1 MKRSYHILDDVGS
14 IRKETKFLLYS
25 VAVWLVRYRRQ
36 LGLRRVDIH
45 GILKMKKVRLNTIT
59 LGYL

>member
-1 MKRSYHILDDVGS
+1 MNRSYHILDEVGS

-25 VAVWLVRYRRQ
+25 VAVWLARYRRQ
-36 LGLRRVDIH
+36 LGLKRDDIR
-45 GILKMKKVRLNTIT
+45 GILKMEKVRLNTMT